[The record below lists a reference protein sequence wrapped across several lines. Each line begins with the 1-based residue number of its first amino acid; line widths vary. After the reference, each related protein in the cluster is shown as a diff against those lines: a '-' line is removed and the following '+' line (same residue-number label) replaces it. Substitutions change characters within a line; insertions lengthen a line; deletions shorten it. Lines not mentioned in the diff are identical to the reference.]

1 MILTR
6 AGKEGMGDELGDWPG
21 RFRILNLGTTA
32 TLTLRRGIFC
42 GKRMDP
48 LSQRKHPKFRKA
60 WECLLIPNAV
70 FIGYSGFRV
79 MMVVEVG
86 VERVAKIN
94 KFFLLLRSEFSTSDF

>member
-32 TLTLRRGIFC
+32 TLTLRRGMFC
-42 GKRMDP
+42 GKRMDS

-60 WECLLIPNAV
+60 WEMPTN
-70 FIGYSGFRV
+70 S
-79 MMVVEVG
+79 
-86 VERVAKIN
+86 
-94 KFFLLLRSEFSTSDF
+94 